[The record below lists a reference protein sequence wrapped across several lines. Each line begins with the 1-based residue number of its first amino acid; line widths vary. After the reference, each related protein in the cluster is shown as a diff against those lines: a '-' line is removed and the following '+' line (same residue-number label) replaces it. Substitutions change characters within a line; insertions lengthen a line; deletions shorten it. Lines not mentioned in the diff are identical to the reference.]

1 MSGRQSPSLPGEAG
15 SISASS
21 SSAEAPPDNIATALA
36 NILSEV
42 GGLRRSIQR
51 LDGRM
56 DTVVDRVN
64 KVENWIP
71 NVEGD
76 TSSERQLDAGSIA
89 DSDPNPL
96 LPAVD
101 SGGPE
106 STHAGSERA
115 VSEHAALPS
124 RPPRPDKAAGRS
136 GTPHELKPPQVQ
148 AFRAL
153 TSKDKAAIQRL
164 SALLGRPSDSAPTT
178 DHPS

>member
-89 DSDPNPL
+89 DSDRHTITRL
-96 LPAVD
+96 DPAV
-101 SGGPE
+101 
-106 STHAGSERA
+106 
-115 VSEHAALPS
+115 
-124 RPPRPDKAAGRS
+124 
-136 GTPHELKPPQVQ
+136 TP
-148 AFRAL
+148 
-153 TSKDKAAIQRL
+153 AAIT
-164 SALLGRPSDSAPTT
+164 SSIDPTR
-178 DHPS
+178 D

>member
-89 DSDPNPL
+89 DSDRHTITRL
-96 LPAVD
+96 DPAV
-101 SGGPE
+101 
-106 STHAGSERA
+106 
-115 VSEHAALPS
+115 
-124 RPPRPDKAAGRS
+124 
-136 GTPHELKPPQVQ
+136 TP
-148 AFRAL
+148 
-153 TSKDKAAIQRL
+153 AAIT
-164 SALLGRPSDSAPTT
+164 SSID
-178 DHPS
+178 